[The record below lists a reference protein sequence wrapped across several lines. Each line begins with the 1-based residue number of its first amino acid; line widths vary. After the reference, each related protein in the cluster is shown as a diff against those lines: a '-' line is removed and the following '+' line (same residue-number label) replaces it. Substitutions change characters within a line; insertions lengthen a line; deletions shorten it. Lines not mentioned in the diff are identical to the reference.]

1 LSGTGTVGGG
11 GNVATCKQA
20 ACLQKLAESRYT
32 LGRIFPWAWSWAWA
46 QARGFI
52 LSACLSSLS
61 CLPLPPSASPAP
73 ERCCFF
79 HANNPT
85 ILQSSCAVCLSVV
98 SQQAIRPIRS
108 PQAPFPSPGP
118 GTLSRWQLV
127 LLYLTDPYGK
137 SPRHFEPSG
146 CLPLLAPRNI
156 QLPSG
161 THCTVSLSRTRSTR
175 ITHHC
180 SQ

>member
-1 LSGTGTVGGG
+1 MIDDRSALAWVAHWPPLSGTGTVGGG
-11 GNVATCKQA
+11 GNVATYKQA

-32 LGRIFPWAWSWAWA
+32 LGRIFPWAWSWAWSWAWA

-98 SQQAIRPIRS
+98 SQQAIRPIRA
-108 PQAPFPSPGP
+108 PQAPFSIAWSWHFVTMAACVTLLDGSLRQIPSA
-118 GTLSRWQLV
+118 LR
-127 LLYLTDPYGK
+127 
-137 SPRHFEPSG
+137 
-146 CLPLLAPRNI
+146 A
-156 QLPSG
+156 
-161 THCTVSLSRTRSTR
+161 
-175 ITHHC
+175 
-180 SQ
+180 